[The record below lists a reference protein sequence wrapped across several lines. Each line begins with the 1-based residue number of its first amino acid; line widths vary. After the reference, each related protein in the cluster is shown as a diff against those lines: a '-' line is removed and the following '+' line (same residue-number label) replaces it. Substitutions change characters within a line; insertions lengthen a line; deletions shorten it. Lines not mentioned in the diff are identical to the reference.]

1 MLPPESTCIASLRGK
16 LAQELGATRLYQHEK
31 IHAVKT
37 IQHTVAVRLIQT
49 IMTSHLVSGFWVP
62 LGKGH
67 PLDLRAGSVPSERW
81 SSQTA
86 GLGEVAPGYLLQC
99 LPALWRSLS
108 RASVLQDHPI
118 LGPLVRNSRLFLG
131 LSLSV
136 LIGDSGLPSSRSQS
150 GIYEAKRKL
159 RKLTAMSFL
168 GPQGP

>member
-1 MLPPESTCIASLRGK
+1 M
-16 LAQELGATRLYQHEK
+16 
-31 IHAVKT
+31 
-37 IQHTVAVRLIQT
+37 
-49 IMTSHLVSGFWVP
+49 
-62 LGKGH
+62 
-67 PLDLRAGSVPSERW
+67 PSERW

-86 GLGEVAPGYLLQC
+86 GLGEAAPGYLLQC

-108 RASVLQDHPI
+108 RASVLQGHLI

-168 GPQGP
+168 GPQGPLLVCCLLSAFQKLLKFVLHITSRVAVFSGKSISSPSFQDLTSFLHRVSSNNDLP